1 MAIFNSYVK
10 FPEGTQQEAIL
21 WDSHPS
27 AIGDMSKDVY
37 DGLVDPS
44 AISRGAYWFHVHI
57 MDLGL
62 RGRLGQGTRSSDKT
76 MPWNTWFMKMMVFQN
91 MW

>member
-1 MAIFNSYVK
+1 MINQWLTTICLSLG
-10 FPEGTQQEAIL
+10 FPIL
-21 WDSHPS
+21 RL
-27 AIGDMSKDVY
+27 GDKSKDVY

-62 RGRLGQGTRSSDKT
+62 RGRLGQVVIG
-76 MPWNTWFMKMMVFQN
+76 
-91 MW
+91 